1 MLLKDI
7 AQELLTDFTAK
18 KDKGPFYKIHYH
30 IWKNICDA
38 FDGKRKNCW
47 VGSLSPFELPPMFD
61 DMMNLPVELIIS
73 NTAHFGKNYGL
84 IDAGSEALECR
95 EICSCLRGVT
105 GGIAS
110 GQYPKPDLLLRSTQF
125 CHGGDKTFDLA
136 VEKYKVPYYMVNIPE
151 NDIPGALDYVARQ
164 IEDTFHKM
172 EEYFDI
178 KVTQSTIEAIF
189 ENVNKTYANFNE
201 IGKLMRH
208 RPSPAIEEDYWSAWM
223 YSFIMGSKEAVE
235 ISQDTIDKIKD
246 NIANKNFPVPT
257 EKYRILLQGWAWI
270 DNPIIDWIR
279 AHENVSVIWNINEYC
294 HPSGFSSIKE
304 PLDPKDPFKS
314 LAHRML
320 QHAMVT
326 RREPELLQEG
336 MYHFCKGNQIDG
348 IISTGPWACM
358 LGMGTDPSIKTFFS
372 RKKFPYIEMNM
383 ENYDKRGFNEER
395 ARKDVELFLSTI
407 MKKDKG

>member
-178 KVTQSTIEAIF
+178 KVT
-189 ENVNKTYANFNE
+189 
-201 IGKLMRH
+201 
-208 RPSPAIEEDYWSAWM
+208 
-223 YSFIMGSKEAVE
+223 
-235 ISQDTIDKIKD
+235 
-246 NIANKNFPVPT
+246 PVH
-257 EKYRILLQGWAWI
+257 
-270 DNPIIDWIR
+270 N
-279 AHENVSVIWNINEYC
+279 
-294 HPSGFSSIKE
+294 
-304 PLDPKDPFKS
+304 
-314 LAHRML
+314 
-320 QHAMVT
+320 
-326 RREPELLQEG
+326 
-336 MYHFCKGNQIDG
+336 
-348 IISTGPWACM
+348 
-358 LGMGTDPSIKTFFS
+358 
-372 RKKFPYIEMNM
+372 
-383 ENYDKRGFNEER
+383 
-395 ARKDVELFLSTI
+395 
-407 MKKDKG
+407 